1 MEKELQGRTVSWK
14 IATGSRNPVKE
25 TEKATMK
32 RDKTGV
38 YCLVMVTEEGH
49 SEQGVVRAAA
59 ESRIRNK
66 KKKVID
72 LMRE

>member
-1 MEKELQGRTVSWK
+1 
-14 IATGSRNPVKE
+14 
-25 TEKATMK
+25 MK

-66 KKKVID
+66 KKTVID